1 MLVKEG
7 KKVVKII
14 KAEGKAEKKALDEA
28 VKELADIQ
36 KLQKTAVKVRCLIL
50 LCSTTVSHLRS
61 HRM

>member
-1 MLVKEG
+1 M
-7 KKVVKII
+7 VKII

-36 KLQKTAVKVRCLIL
+36 KLQKTAVKVRCLTL
-50 LCSTTVSHLRS
+50 LCSTTVSHPRF